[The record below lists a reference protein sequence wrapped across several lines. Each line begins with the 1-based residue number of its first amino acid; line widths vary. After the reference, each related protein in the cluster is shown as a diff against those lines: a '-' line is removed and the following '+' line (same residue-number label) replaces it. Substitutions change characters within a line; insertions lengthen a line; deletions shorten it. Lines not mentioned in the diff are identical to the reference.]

1 MSVTK
6 VWEMLPN
13 ADFADRT
20 NWQLLGNDRYAALR
34 GRLLIVQSNGQKS
47 RRGPVIEE
55 YSVAPGDTIGLRR
68 RRERVISHTTTISN
82 AIIFA
87 ATSRVCDQLT
97 AKVGAELAAKVP
109 GFSGKLSSEILSK
122 SDYEITATAEDV
134 LSTTTSHVIQETQED
149 EHVITLEGTNSHR
162 VAELRRVYWPRRWD
176 FYFHSYEYLELSYKR
191 PWFSRE
197 TRQIK
202 KADSGVLG
210 WPLVSVVFYEPQSGF
225 DVCYGPVADELT
237 NPDSIEILT
246 LTEPMPRSIAP
257 ETEELEDLAE
267 LAFPVTKEEKSKALG
282 RVKKAPAK
290 KVARKVAAKRPYG
303 RQPPGRWLPR
313 RRLHR
318 KRWPQEKWPP
328 RRGGPQRNKLLCK
341 CCQWRRS
348 AAMRSMVGLRDCQ
361 RQSLRV

>member
-82 AIIFA
+82 AIKFA

-246 LTEPMPRSIAP
+246 LTEPMPRSLAP

-290 KVARKVAAKRPYG
+290 KVARKVAAKKAVRKAAPRKMAATKKAAQKKVAPRKMAAAKRRPA
-303 RQPPGRWLPR
+303 
-313 RRLHR
+313 
-318 KRWPQEKWPP
+318 KK
-328 RRGGPQRNKLLCK
+328 
-341 CCQWRRS
+341 
-348 AAMRSMVGLRDCQ
+348 
-361 RQSLRV
+361 